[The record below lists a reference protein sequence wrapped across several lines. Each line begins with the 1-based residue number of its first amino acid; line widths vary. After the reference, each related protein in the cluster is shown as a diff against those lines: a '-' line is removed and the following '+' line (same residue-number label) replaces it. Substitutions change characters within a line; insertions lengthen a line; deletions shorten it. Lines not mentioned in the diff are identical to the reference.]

1 MASERPTYTREQLAK
16 YISFIYNCPI
26 GQGLTKLSELEDL
39 VQRDP
44 LKALTL
50 LQQRQLATV
59 PFSNIVL
66 HYSQHNTISLDPD
79 YLFHKLIERGLGGYC
94 LENTG
99 LLAIV
104 IRSLGYQFYTTAGRV
119 SKSYDSPSDAGQFHG
134 WGHMILLVSIDG
146 NKYMVDVGFG
156 PNGPTRPLLME
167 EDKPATSFAPAQMRV
182 VKNNIGPNV
191 DRSQRLWIYQTKPN
205 PESDWRDAYCFYDI
219 EFLPQ
224 DYEILNFWTSQH
236 PTSTFKQKFICTKFL
251 LSEAEDDIIGTM
263 ALTGVDVKQN
273 IHGNVEKI
281 ATLNSEAD
289 RVSALEK
296 WFNVHLHP
304 MEVRGIKGSVVEI
317 QTSK

>member
-1 MASERPTYTREQLAK
+1 MASEHPTYTREQLAK
-16 YISFIYNCPI
+16 YLIFIYNCPVD
-26 GQGLTKLSELEDL
+26 QGLTKLSELEEL

-44 LKALTL
+44 LTALTV

-59 PFSNIVL
+59 AFSNIVL

-79 YLFHKLIERGLGGYC
+79 HLFHKLIERGLGGYC

-119 SKSYDSPSDAGQFHG
+119 SKGYDSPSAASQFHG
-134 WGHMILLVSIDG
+134 WGHMILVVAIDG
-146 NKYMVDVGFG
+146 KKYMVDVGFG
-156 PNGPTRPLLME
+156 PNGPTRPLLLE
-167 EDKPATSFAPAQMRV
+167 EDKPATTFAPAQMRV
-182 VKNNIGPNV
+182 VKSNISANV
-191 DRSQRLWIYQTKPN
+191 DRSQRLWMYQTRPDL
-205 PESDWRDAYCFYDI
+205 ESDWRDAYCFYNI

-251 LSEAEDDIIGTM
+251 LSEAEDDIIGTL

-273 IHGNVEKI
+273 INGNVEKI
-281 ATLNSEAD
+281 AILNSEAD

-317 QTSK
+317 QTST